1 MTTFYCMRHGKT
13 EFNQA
18 GIFQGGLVDSP
29 LLDEGI
35 KTAKKAGEYLKD
47 VSFDRVI
54 ISPQKRAQDTAEA
67 FLSVHPSSPEKVIE
81 PNIREMEFGS
91 WDGTLEKNYDGQTQF
106 EHLKHRP
113 HLYDPS
119 EFGGEDFNTLL
130 TRTKNVFRD
139 YAQKHPND
147 TILVVSHGLTLQ
159 TLLKHFQGLDLSKI
173 REGELLGNTSISII
187 ETDNA
192 EDFSV
197 TRYNDLTHVL

>member
-35 KTAKKAGEYLKD
+35 ETAKKAGNYLQD

-54 ISPQKRAQDTAEA
+54 ISPQKRAQDTAKA
-67 FLSVHPSSPEKVIE
+67 FLSSHPSTPIKETIQD
-81 PNIREMEFGS
+81 IREMEFGS
-91 WDGTLEKNYDGQTQF
+91 WDGTVESNYEGQTQF

-119 EFGGEDFNTLL
+119 EFGGEDFDTLL
-130 TRTKNVFRD
+130 NRTKSVFTE
-139 YAQKHPND
+139 YAKNYPD
-147 TILVVSHGLTLQ
+147 ETILVVSHGLTLQ
-159 TLLKHFQGLDLSKI
+159 TLLKHFQGIPISDI
-173 REGELLGNTSISII
+173 RKGELLGNTSISIV
-187 ETDNA
+187 ETENG

-197 TRYNDLTHVL
+197 TRYNDLAHTL

>member
-35 KTAKKAGEYLKD
+35 ETAKKAGNYLQD

-54 ISPQKRAQDTAEA
+54 ISPQKRAQDTARA
-67 FLSVHPSSPEKVIE
+67 FLSTHSSNPIKETVE
-81 PNIREMEFGS
+81 DIREMKFGT
-91 WDGTLEKNYDGQTQF
+91 WDGTLEKNYEGQTQF
-106 EHLKHRP
+106 EHLKYRP

-119 EFGGEDFNTLL
+119 EFGGEDFETLL
-130 TRTKNVFRD
+130 NRTKSVFKE
-139 YAQKHPND
+139 YATKYPNE

-159 TLLKHFQGLDLSKI
+159 TLLKHFQGLPISDI
-173 REGELLGNTSISII
+173 RNGELLGNTSISII
-187 ETDNA
+187 EAKNA
-192 EDFSV
+192 EEFSV
-197 TRYNDLTHVL
+197 TRYNDLTHTL

>member
-29 LLDEGI
+29 LLDEGVE
-35 KTAKKAGEYLKD
+35 TAKKAGEYLND

-54 ISPQKRAQDTAEA
+54 ISPQKRAQDTAAA
-67 FLSVHPSSPEKVIE
+67 FLSNHPANPITETIE
-81 PNIREMEFGS
+81 DIREMEFGS
-91 WDGTLEKNYDGQTQF
+91 WDGTLEKNYDGLTQF

-119 EFGGEDFNTLL
+119 EFGGEDFDTLL
-130 TRTKNVFRD
+130 TRSKNVFVD
-139 YAQKHPND
+139 YATKYPD
-147 TILVVSHGLTLQ
+147 ETILVVSHGLTLQ
-159 TLLKHFQGLDLSKI
+159 TILKHFQGIPISDLRK
-173 REGELLGNTSISII
+173 GELLGNTSISIV

-192 EDFSV
+192 EEFSV